1 MFKIKGYL
9 KKFWYLILACICLLF
24 VQAQTELTLPDYMSD
39 IVSVGI
45 QAGGFASPVSDVLT
59 EETYQHLLLFV
70 DQKDQKTVKKDY
82 KKVSKVNQDII
93 DTFPKAKGKT
103 VYQLKDLSSDEES
116 ELEDILM
123 KPMLIITSLD
133 SMDTSSKEYQEK
145 FGQLPPNMSVYDAM
159 DYLGLL
165 SNLPDKIRKER
176 IASLLEQVN
185 LKENMRTKIKALS
198 GGMKQRLGIA
208 QALLHDPQIL
218 IVDEPTAGLDPEERI
233 RFRNMLSEFAED
245 RIVILSTHI
254 SSDVETSC
262 ENIGV
267 LDNGKMIWNGAAE
280 ELIKQAEG
288 KVYLISAE
296 KKQDKIIREK
306 YTVLNIIASGS
317 GTQYR
322 VLSETL
328 PEEKHILQAPT
339 LEDGYMYLLSQTD
352 GGINNEIISKR
363 M

>member
-1 MFKIKGYL
+1 MEIVIKNLSKNYGRKAALKNVSVTIHSGMYGLLGRNGAGKTSLMRILATLSVPSGGEVSMNGISIKETGKIREIIGYL
-9 KKFWYLILACICLLF
+9 
-24 VQAQTELTLPDYMSD
+24 P
-39 IVSVGI
+39 
-45 QAGGFASPVSDVLT
+45 
-59 EETYQHLLLFV
+59 
-70 DQKDQKTVKKDY
+70 
-82 KKVSKVNQDII
+82 QD
-93 DTFPKAKGKT
+93 FSF
-103 VYQLKDLSSDEES
+103 YR
-116 ELEDILM
+116 
-123 KPMLIITSLD
+123 
-133 SMDTSSKEYQEK
+133 
-145 FGQLPPNMSVYDAM
+145 NMSVYDAM
-159 DYLGLL
+159 DYLSLL

-176 IASLLEQVN
+176 IVSLLEQVN

-198 GGMKQRLGIA
+198 GGMRQRLGIA

-233 RFRNMLSEFAED
+233 RFRNLLSEFAED

-254 SSDVETSC
+254 SSDVEASC

-267 LDNGKMIWNGAAE
+267 LDNGKMIWNGATE
-280 ELIKQAEG
+280 ELVKQAEG
-288 KVYLISAE
+288 KVYLISAG

-328 PEEKHILQAPT
+328 PEEKHILQDPT

>member
-1 MFKIKGYL
+1 MEIVIKNLSKNYGRKAALKNVSVTIHSGMYGLLGRNGAGKTSLMRILATLSVPSGGEVSMNGIPINETGKIREIVGYL
-9 KKFWYLILACICLLF
+9 SQNFSFYR
-24 VQAQTELTLPDYMSD
+24 
-39 IVSVGI
+39 
-45 QAGGFASPVSDVLT
+45 
-59 EETYQHLLLFV
+59 
-70 DQKDQKTVKKDY
+70 
-82 KKVSKVNQDII
+82 
-93 DTFPKAKGKT
+93 
-103 VYQLKDLSSDEES
+103 
-116 ELEDILM
+116 
-123 KPMLIITSLD
+123 
-133 SMDTSSKEYQEK
+133 
-145 FGQLPPNMSVYDAM
+145 NMSVYDAM

-352 GGINNEIISKR
+352 GGINKEIISKR

>member
-1 MFKIKGYL
+1 MEIVIKNLSKNYGRKAALKNVSVTIHSGMYGLLGRNGAGKTSLMRILATLSVPSGGEVSMTGIPINETGKIREIVGYL
-9 KKFWYLILACICLLF
+9 SQNFSFYR
-24 VQAQTELTLPDYMSD
+24 
-39 IVSVGI
+39 
-45 QAGGFASPVSDVLT
+45 
-59 EETYQHLLLFV
+59 
-70 DQKDQKTVKKDY
+70 
-82 KKVSKVNQDII
+82 
-93 DTFPKAKGKT
+93 
-103 VYQLKDLSSDEES
+103 
-116 ELEDILM
+116 
-123 KPMLIITSLD
+123 
-133 SMDTSSKEYQEK
+133 
-145 FGQLPPNMSVYDAM
+145 NMSVYDAM

>member
-1 MFKIKGYL
+1 MEIVIKNLSKNYGRKAALKNVSVTIHSGMYGLLGRNGAGKTSLMRILATLSVPSGGEVSMNGIPINETGKIREIVGYL
-9 KKFWYLILACICLLF
+9 SQNFSFYR
-24 VQAQTELTLPDYMSD
+24 
-39 IVSVGI
+39 
-45 QAGGFASPVSDVLT
+45 
-59 EETYQHLLLFV
+59 
-70 DQKDQKTVKKDY
+70 
-82 KKVSKVNQDII
+82 
-93 DTFPKAKGKT
+93 
-103 VYQLKDLSSDEES
+103 
-116 ELEDILM
+116 
-123 KPMLIITSLD
+123 
-133 SMDTSSKEYQEK
+133 
-145 FGQLPPNMSVYDAM
+145 NMSVYDAM

-208 QALLHDPQIL
+208 QALLNDPQIL

-280 ELIKQAEG
+280 ELVKQAEG

>member
-1 MFKIKGYL
+1 MEIVIKNLSKNYGRKAALKNVSVTIHSGMYGLLGRNGAGKTSLMRILATLSVPSGGEVSMNGIPINETGKIREIVGYL
-9 KKFWYLILACICLLF
+9 SQNFSFYR
-24 VQAQTELTLPDYMSD
+24 
-39 IVSVGI
+39 
-45 QAGGFASPVSDVLT
+45 
-59 EETYQHLLLFV
+59 
-70 DQKDQKTVKKDY
+70 
-82 KKVSKVNQDII
+82 
-93 DTFPKAKGKT
+93 
-103 VYQLKDLSSDEES
+103 
-116 ELEDILM
+116 
-123 KPMLIITSLD
+123 
-133 SMDTSSKEYQEK
+133 
-145 FGQLPPNMSVYDAM
+145 NMSVYDAM

-176 IASLLEQVN
+176 IALLLEQVN

-267 LDNGKMIWNGAAE
+267 LDNGKIIWNGAAE
-280 ELIKQAEG
+280 ELVKQAEG

>member
-1 MFKIKGYL
+1 MEIVIKNLSKNYGRKAALKNVSVTIHSGMYGLLGRNGAGKTSLMRILATLSVPSGGEVSMNGIPINETGKIREIVGYL
-9 KKFWYLILACICLLF
+9 SQNFSFYR
-24 VQAQTELTLPDYMSD
+24 
-39 IVSVGI
+39 
-45 QAGGFASPVSDVLT
+45 
-59 EETYQHLLLFV
+59 
-70 DQKDQKTVKKDY
+70 
-82 KKVSKVNQDII
+82 
-93 DTFPKAKGKT
+93 
-103 VYQLKDLSSDEES
+103 
-116 ELEDILM
+116 
-123 KPMLIITSLD
+123 
-133 SMDTSSKEYQEK
+133 
-145 FGQLPPNMSVYDAM
+145 NMSVYDAM
-159 DYLGLL
+159 NYLGLL

-176 IASLLEQVN
+176 IALLLEQVN
-185 LKENMRTKIKALS
+185 LKENMRTKIKDLS

>member
-1 MFKIKGYL
+1 MEIVIKNLSKNYGRKAALKNVSVTIHSGMYGLLGRNGAGKTSLMRILATLSVPSGGEVSMNGIPINETGKIREIVGYL
-9 KKFWYLILACICLLF
+9 SQNFSFYR
-24 VQAQTELTLPDYMSD
+24 
-39 IVSVGI
+39 
-45 QAGGFASPVSDVLT
+45 
-59 EETYQHLLLFV
+59 
-70 DQKDQKTVKKDY
+70 
-82 KKVSKVNQDII
+82 
-93 DTFPKAKGKT
+93 
-103 VYQLKDLSSDEES
+103 
-116 ELEDILM
+116 
-123 KPMLIITSLD
+123 
-133 SMDTSSKEYQEK
+133 
-145 FGQLPPNMSVYDAM
+145 NMSVYDAM

-208 QALLHDPQIL
+208 QALLHGPQIL

-233 RFRNMLSEFAED
+233 RFRNLLSEFAED

-254 SSDVETSC
+254 SSDVEASC

-267 LDNGKMIWNGAAE
+267 LDNGKMIWNGATE
-280 ELIKQAEG
+280 ELVKQAEG
-288 KVYLISAE
+288 KVYLISAG

-328 PEEKHILQAPT
+328 PEEKHILQDPT

-363 M
+363 I

>member
-1 MFKIKGYL
+1 MEIVIKNLSKNYGRKAALKNVSVTIHSGMYGLLGRNGAGKTSLMRILATLSVPSGGEVSMNGIPINETGKIREIVGYL
-9 KKFWYLILACICLLF
+9 SQNFSFYR
-24 VQAQTELTLPDYMSD
+24 
-39 IVSVGI
+39 
-45 QAGGFASPVSDVLT
+45 
-59 EETYQHLLLFV
+59 
-70 DQKDQKTVKKDY
+70 
-82 KKVSKVNQDII
+82 
-93 DTFPKAKGKT
+93 
-103 VYQLKDLSSDEES
+103 
-116 ELEDILM
+116 
-123 KPMLIITSLD
+123 
-133 SMDTSSKEYQEK
+133 
-145 FGQLPPNMSVYDAM
+145 NMSVYDAM

-176 IASLLEQVN
+176 IALLLEQVN

-254 SSDVETSC
+254 SSDVEISC

>member
-1 MFKIKGYL
+1 MEIVIKNLSKNYGRKAALKNVSVTIHSGMYGLLGRNGAGKTSLMRILATLLVPSGGEVSMNGIPINETGKIREIVGYL
-9 KKFWYLILACICLLF
+9 SQNFSFYR
-24 VQAQTELTLPDYMSD
+24 
-39 IVSVGI
+39 
-45 QAGGFASPVSDVLT
+45 
-59 EETYQHLLLFV
+59 
-70 DQKDQKTVKKDY
+70 
-82 KKVSKVNQDII
+82 
-93 DTFPKAKGKT
+93 
-103 VYQLKDLSSDEES
+103 
-116 ELEDILM
+116 
-123 KPMLIITSLD
+123 
-133 SMDTSSKEYQEK
+133 
-145 FGQLPPNMSVYDAM
+145 NMSVYDAM

-280 ELIKQAEG
+280 ELVKQAEG

>member
-1 MFKIKGYL
+1 MEIVIKNLSKNYGRKAALKNVSVTIHSGMYGLLGRNGAGKTSLMRILATLLVPSGGEVSMNGIPINETGKIREIVGYL
-9 KKFWYLILACICLLF
+9 SQNFSFYR
-24 VQAQTELTLPDYMSD
+24 
-39 IVSVGI
+39 
-45 QAGGFASPVSDVLT
+45 
-59 EETYQHLLLFV
+59 
-70 DQKDQKTVKKDY
+70 
-82 KKVSKVNQDII
+82 
-93 DTFPKAKGKT
+93 
-103 VYQLKDLSSDEES
+103 
-116 ELEDILM
+116 
-123 KPMLIITSLD
+123 
-133 SMDTSSKEYQEK
+133 
-145 FGQLPPNMSVYDAM
+145 NMSVYDAM

-339 LEDGYMYLLSQTD
+339 LEDGYMYLLIQTD

>member
-1 MFKIKGYL
+1 MEIVIKNLSKNYGRKAVLKNVSVTIHSGMYGLLGRNGAGKTSLMRILATLSVPSGGEVSMNGIPINETGKIREIVGYL
-9 KKFWYLILACICLLF
+9 SQNFSFYR
-24 VQAQTELTLPDYMSD
+24 
-39 IVSVGI
+39 
-45 QAGGFASPVSDVLT
+45 
-59 EETYQHLLLFV
+59 
-70 DQKDQKTVKKDY
+70 
-82 KKVSKVNQDII
+82 
-93 DTFPKAKGKT
+93 
-103 VYQLKDLSSDEES
+103 
-116 ELEDILM
+116 
-123 KPMLIITSLD
+123 
-133 SMDTSSKEYQEK
+133 
-145 FGQLPPNMSVYDAM
+145 NMSVYDAM

-267 LDNGKMIWNGAAE
+267 LDNGKMIWNGATE
-280 ELIKQAEG
+280 ELVKQAEG
-288 KVYLISAE
+288 KVYLISTE

>member
-1 MFKIKGYL
+1 
-9 KKFWYLILACICLLF
+9 
-24 VQAQTELTLPDYMSD
+24 
-39 IVSVGI
+39 
-45 QAGGFASPVSDVLT
+45 
-59 EETYQHLLLFV
+59 
-70 DQKDQKTVKKDY
+70 
-82 KKVSKVNQDII
+82 
-93 DTFPKAKGKT
+93 
-103 VYQLKDLSSDEES
+103 
-116 ELEDILM
+116 
-123 KPMLIITSLD
+123 
-133 SMDTSSKEYQEK
+133 
-145 FGQLPPNMSVYDAM
+145 MSVYDAM

-280 ELIKQAEG
+280 ELVKQAEG

-296 KKQDKIIREK
+296 KARQDYQGKIHCFEYYCFWIRHTVQSVIRDTARRK
-306 YTVLNIIASGS
+306 TYTSS
-317 GTQYR
+317 
-322 VLSETL
+322 
-328 PEEKHILQAPT
+328 PT

>member
-1 MFKIKGYL
+1 MEIVIKNLSKNYGRKAALKNVSVTIHSGMYGLLGRNGAGKTSLMRILATLSVPSGGEVSMNGIPINETGKIREIVGYL
-9 KKFWYLILACICLLF
+9 SQNFSFYR
-24 VQAQTELTLPDYMSD
+24 
-39 IVSVGI
+39 
-45 QAGGFASPVSDVLT
+45 
-59 EETYQHLLLFV
+59 
-70 DQKDQKTVKKDY
+70 
-82 KKVSKVNQDII
+82 
-93 DTFPKAKGKT
+93 
-103 VYQLKDLSSDEES
+103 
-116 ELEDILM
+116 
-123 KPMLIITSLD
+123 
-133 SMDTSSKEYQEK
+133 
-145 FGQLPPNMSVYDAM
+145 NMSVYDVM

>member
-1 MFKIKGYL
+1 MEIVIKNLSKNYGRKAALKNVSVTIHSGMYGLLGRNGAGKTSLMRILATLSVPSGGEVSMNGISIKETGKIREIIGYL
-9 KKFWYLILACICLLF
+9 PQNFSFYR
-24 VQAQTELTLPDYMSD
+24 
-39 IVSVGI
+39 
-45 QAGGFASPVSDVLT
+45 
-59 EETYQHLLLFV
+59 
-70 DQKDQKTVKKDY
+70 
-82 KKVSKVNQDII
+82 
-93 DTFPKAKGKT
+93 
-103 VYQLKDLSSDEES
+103 
-116 ELEDILM
+116 
-123 KPMLIITSLD
+123 
-133 SMDTSSKEYQEK
+133 
-145 FGQLPPNMSVYDAM
+145 NMSVYDAM

-176 IASLLEQVN
+176 IASLLEWVN
-185 LKENMRTKIKALS
+185 LKENVRTKIKALS

-208 QALLHDPQIL
+208 QALLHGPQIL

-233 RFRNMLSEFAED
+233 RFRNLLSEFAED

-254 SSDVETSC
+254 SSDVEASC

-267 LDNGKMIWNGAAE
+267 LDNGKMIWNGATE
-280 ELIKQAEG
+280 ELVKQAEG
-288 KVYLISAE
+288 KVYLISAG

-328 PEEKHILQAPT
+328 PEEKHILQDPT

>member
-1 MFKIKGYL
+1 MEIVIKNLSKNYGRKAALKNVSVTIHSGMYGLLGRNGAGKTSLMRILATLSVPSGGEVSMNGISIKETGKIREIIGYL
-9 KKFWYLILACICLLF
+9 
-24 VQAQTELTLPDYMSD
+24 P
-39 IVSVGI
+39 
-45 QAGGFASPVSDVLT
+45 
-59 EETYQHLLLFV
+59 
-70 DQKDQKTVKKDY
+70 
-82 KKVSKVNQDII
+82 QD
-93 DTFPKAKGKT
+93 FSF
-103 VYQLKDLSSDEES
+103 YR
-116 ELEDILM
+116 
-123 KPMLIITSLD
+123 
-133 SMDTSSKEYQEK
+133 
-145 FGQLPPNMSVYDAM
+145 NMSVYDAM

-176 IASLLEQVN
+176 IVSLLEQVN

-198 GGMKQRLGIA
+198 GGMRQRLGIA
-208 QALLHDPQIL
+208 QALLHGPQIL

-254 SSDVETSC
+254 SSDVEASC

-267 LDNGKMIWNGAAE
+267 LDNGKMIWNGATE
-280 ELIKQAEG
+280 ELVKQAEG
-288 KVYLISAE
+288 KVYLISAG

-328 PEEKHILQAPT
+328 PEEKHILQDPT

>member
-1 MFKIKGYL
+1 MEIVIKNLSKNYGRKAALKNVSVTIHSGMYGLLGRNGAGKTSLMRILATLSVPSGGEVSMNGIPINETGKIREIVGYL
-9 KKFWYLILACICLLF
+9 SQNFSFYR
-24 VQAQTELTLPDYMSD
+24 
-39 IVSVGI
+39 
-45 QAGGFASPVSDVLT
+45 
-59 EETYQHLLLFV
+59 
-70 DQKDQKTVKKDY
+70 
-82 KKVSKVNQDII
+82 
-93 DTFPKAKGKT
+93 
-103 VYQLKDLSSDEES
+103 
-116 ELEDILM
+116 
-123 KPMLIITSLD
+123 
-133 SMDTSSKEYQEK
+133 
-145 FGQLPPNMSVYDAM
+145 NMSVYDAM

-280 ELIKQAEG
+280 ELVKQAEG
-288 KVYLISAE
+288 KVYLISTE

-306 YTVLNIIASGS
+306 YTVLNIIVSGS